1 MRRGAARLPTAV
13 AAVAPPCWETVTSV
27 PSLPSM
33 RASASSSSASPSGAW
48 PSRLAAS
55 ASSRRRRR
63 WPWATSAR
71 QAAAVSSSRRRRS
84 AAIERTRGPAAGPA
98 GARGRSRG
106 RRGRRPLRAGGG
118 GADDLLPPA
127 RLDDEVPAV
136 GLGGGAAAVVAAG
149 AVGAA
154 VAPDE
159 RGEVPEADPHVDLGM
174 PAAALRVGRVL
185 ELPPGQLARPDALHQ
200 PVAAGDPPALVVG
213 VVGPGDLAR
222 AREDRRVVAEDVAP
236 ARGLL
241 LEQGAGERQRQAR
254 ALGLAHGRP
263 RGDEAGGPQALD
275 QRRGRGGAGGGP
287 VDGHLR
293 LRPGPARA
301 RRGRPRSRRPD
312 PASSSS

>member
-33 RASASSSSASPSGAW
+33 RASASSSSASPSGAC
-48 PSRLAAS
+48 PSRSAAS

-71 QAAAVSSSRRRRS
+71 HAAAVSSSRRRRS
-84 AAIERTRGPAAGPA
+84 AAIERTRGPA
-98 GARGRSRG
+98 GARRVRAAGVAGVAGRCA
-106 RRGRRPLRAGGG
+106 AGGG

-127 RLDDEVPAV
+127 RLDHQVPAV
-136 GLGGGAAAVVAAG
+136 GLRGGAAAVVAAG

-254 ALGLAHGRP
+254 PLGLAHGRP

-301 RRGRPRSRRPD
+301 RRS
-312 PASSSS
+312 ASA